1 MGILSISNII
11 YMIILLLFLINLII
25 NLIHLLNFINSRF
38 ILNTSPIRS
47 EAPRY
52 DSMNYSLCDEK
63 EYMISRIYIC
73 FIVFTILFIIFYG
86 NTIAN
91 NLRGFNNNK
100 MINELE
106 IFGYDKYFNMS
117 IKSETEYNIINILRL
132 YVLFSFIYYGCIIIY
147 SNIGWNKTESDVKD
161 NMKSIDNVVKKYRLC
176 NLYNILIKNDY
187 NSPIDKLK
195 TFVEKNSEE
204 DKNKLLF
211 TYILSTDISFYHDN
225 FKMSMY
231 QDKEDKEDNDKNT
244 SICEKSSN
252 CFFISLSNFK
262 KNLIFPKFED
272 ILDRARILEIIKSND
287 NEVKG
292 TYDEIRGQINT
303 YSHNIIKNKDYN
315 TILYKFNLI
324 FASIPAIIL
333 SLIAIIFFVFFE
345 WTFLNVLKNGY
356 YNDID
361 DYLNDE
367 SITFIISIIYSIIV
381 FTIAIIINL

>member
-1 MGILSISNII
+1 
-11 YMIILLLFLINLII
+11 MIIILLFLINLII
-25 NLIHLLNFINSRF
+25 NFIHLLNFINSRF

-52 DSMNYSLCDEK
+52 DSINYTFCDEK
-63 EYMISRIYIC
+63 EYIISRTYIC
-73 FIVFTILFIIFYG
+73 FIVFSILFIIFYG
-86 NTIAN
+86 NTIVN

-100 MINELE
+100 MINEIE

-117 IKSETEYNIINILRL
+117 IKSKTEYNIINTLRL
-132 YVLFSFIYYGCIIIY
+132 YVLFSFLYYLSIIIY
-147 SNIGWNKTESDVKD
+147 SKFGWNKTESDVKE
-161 NMKSIDNVVKKYRLC
+161 NMKLIDDIVKENRLC
-176 NLYNILIKNDY
+176 GLYNILIKNDY
-187 NSPIDKLK
+187 KSPIAKLREHVKKSPNLDK
-195 TFVEKNSEE
+195 T
-204 DKNKLLF
+204 KLLF
-211 TYILSTDISFYHDN
+211 TYILSTDISFYQDN
-225 FKMSMY
+225 LKMSMY
-231 QDKEDKEDNDKNT
+231 QDEVPDEDNNKN
-244 SICEKSSN
+244 ICEKSSN

-272 ILDRARILEIIKSND
+272 ILDRAKIIEIIESND
-287 NEVKG
+287 NDVKEN
-292 TYDEIRGQINT
+292 YEKIREKINT
-303 YSHNIIKNKDYN
+303 YSYNITKNKDYN

-345 WTFLNVLKNGY
+345 WTFLNILKNDY

>member
-1 MGILSISNII
+1 
-11 YMIILLLFLINLII
+11 MIILILFLINLII
-25 NLIHLLNFINSRF
+25 NFIHLLNFINSRF

-47 EAPRY
+47 DAPRY
-52 DSMNYSLCDEK
+52 DSINYTYCDEK
-63 EYMISRIYIC
+63 EYIIPRIYIC
-73 FIVFTILFIIFYG
+73 FIVFSILVIIFFG
-86 NTIAN
+86 NTIVN
-91 NLRGFNNNK
+91 KLRGFNNNK
-100 MINELE
+100 MINEIE

-117 IKSETEYNIINILRL
+117 IKSETEYNIINTLRL
-132 YVLFSFIYYGCIIIY
+132 YVLFSFLYYLFIILY
-147 SNIGWNKTESDVKD
+147 SKFGWNKTESDVKE
-161 NMKSIDNVVKKYRLC
+161 NMDSIDKVVTANRIC

-187 NSPIDKLK
+187 ISPIEKLK
-195 TFVEKNSEE
+195 KYVENNSSE

-225 FKMSMY
+225 LKMSMY
-231 QDKEDKEDNDKNT
+231 QDKEIDTDNDTN
-244 SICEKSSN
+244 ICEKSSN

-272 ILDRARILEIIKSND
+272 ILDRERILEIIESND
-287 NEVKG
+287 DEVKE
-292 TYDEIRGQINT
+292 TYEKIRHEINT
-303 YSHNIIKNKDYN
+303 YSSNITKNKDYN
-315 TILYKFNLI
+315 TIFYKFNLI

-345 WTFLNVLKNGY
+345 WTFLNIYKNDY

>member
-11 YMIILLLFLINLII
+11 YMIIILLFLINLII

-52 DSMNYSLCDEK
+52 DSLNYTFCEEK
-63 EYMISRIYIC
+63 EYTISRIYIC
-73 FIVFTILFIIFYG
+73 FLVFTILFIIFFG

-91 NLRGFNNNK
+91 KLRGFNNNK
-100 MINELE
+100 MINEIE

-117 IKSETEYNIINILRL
+117 IKSEREYNIINTLRL
-132 YVLFSFIYYGCIIIY
+132 YILFSFIYYLSIILY
-147 SNIGWNKTESDVKD
+147 SKFGWNKTESDVKE
-161 NMKSIDNVVKKYRLC
+161 NMDSIDNVVKENRIC

-187 NSPIDKLK
+187 TSPIEKLK
-195 TFVEKNSEE
+195 SFVEKNSNE

-225 FKMSMY
+225 LKMSMY
-231 QDKEDKEDNDKNT
+231 QDKEINTDNDTN
-244 SICEKSSN
+244 ICEKSSN

-262 KNLIFPKFED
+262 KNVIFPKFED
-272 ILDRARILEIIKSND
+272 ILDRERILEFIKSND
-287 NEVKG
+287 DEVKE
-292 TYDEIRGQINT
+292 TYEKIREKINT
-303 YSHNIIKNKDYN
+303 YSYNITKNKDYN
-315 TILYKFNLI
+315 NMFYKFNLI

-345 WTFLNVLKNGY
+345 WTFLNIYKNGY

-367 SITFIISIIYSIIV
+367 SITFIISIINSIIV

>member
-1 MGILSISNII
+1 MELLSISNII
-11 YMIILLLFLINLII
+11 YMIILILFLINLII
-25 NLIHLLNFINSRF
+25 NFIHLLNFINSRF

-47 EAPRY
+47 DAPRY
-52 DSMNYSLCDEK
+52 DSINYTYCDEK
-63 EYMISRIYIC
+63 EYIIPRIYIC
-73 FIVFTILFIIFYG
+73 FIVFSILVIIFFG
-86 NTIAN
+86 NTIVN
-91 NLRGFNNNK
+91 KLRGFNNNK
-100 MINELE
+100 MINEIE

-117 IKSETEYNIINILRL
+117 IKSETEYNIINTLRL
-132 YVLFSFIYYGCIIIY
+132 YVLFSFLYYLFIILY
-147 SNIGWNKTESDVKD
+147 SKFGWNKTESDVKE
-161 NMKSIDNVVKKYRLC
+161 NMDSIDKVVTANRIC

-187 NSPIDKLK
+187 ISPIEKLK
-195 TFVEKNSEE
+195 KYVENNSSE

-225 FKMSMY
+225 LKMSMY
-231 QDKEDKEDNDKNT
+231 QDKEIDTDNDTN
-244 SICEKSSN
+244 ICEKSSN

-272 ILDRARILEIIKSND
+272 ILDRERILEIIESND
-287 NEVKG
+287 DEVKE
-292 TYDEIRGQINT
+292 TYEKIRHEINT
-303 YSHNIIKNKDYN
+303 YSSNITKNKDYN
-315 TILYKFNLI
+315 TIFYKFNLI

-345 WTFLNVLKNGY
+345 WTFLNIYKNDY

>member
-11 YMIILLLFLINLII
+11 YMIIILLFLINLII
-25 NLIHLLNFINSRF
+25 NFIHLLSFINSRF

-52 DSMNYSLCDEK
+52 DSINYTFCDEK
-63 EYMISRIYIC
+63 EYIISRTYIC
-73 FIVFTILFIIFYG
+73 FIVFSILFIIFYG

-100 MINELE
+100 MINEIE

-117 IKSETEYNIINILRL
+117 IKSKTEYNIINTLRL
-132 YVLFSFIYYGCIIIY
+132 YVLFSFLYYLSIIIY
-147 SNIGWNKTESDVKD
+147 SNIGWNKTESDVKE
-161 NMKSIDNVVKKYRLC
+161 NMKLIDDIVKENRLC
-176 NLYNILIKNDY
+176 GLYNILIKNDY
-187 NSPIDKLK
+187 KSPIAKLREHVSKSPNLDK
-195 TFVEKNSEE
+195 T
-204 DKNKLLF
+204 KLLF
-211 TYILSTDISFYHDN
+211 TYILSTDISFYQDN

-231 QDKEDKEDNDKNT
+231 QDEVPDEDNNKN
-244 SICEKSSN
+244 ICEKSSN

-272 ILDRARILEIIKSND
+272 ILDRAKIIEIIESND
-287 NEVKG
+287 NDVKEN
-292 TYDEIRGQINT
+292 YEKIREKINT
-303 YSHNIIKNKDYN
+303 YSYNITKNKDYN

-345 WTFLNVLKNGY
+345 WTFLNILKNDY

>member
-11 YMIILLLFLINLII
+11 YMIIILLFLINLII

-52 DSMNYSLCDEK
+52 DSINYTFCDEK
-63 EYMISRIYIC
+63 EYIISRTYIC
-73 FIVFTILFIIFYG
+73 FIVFSILFIIFYG
-86 NTIAN
+86 NTIVN

-100 MINELE
+100 MINEIE

-117 IKSETEYNIINILRL
+117 IKSKTEYNIINTLRL
-132 YVLFSFIYYGCIIIY
+132 YVLFSFLYYLSIIIY
-147 SNIGWNKTESDVKD
+147 SNFGWNKTESDVKE
-161 NMKSIDNVVKKYRLC
+161 NMKLIDDIVKENRLC
-176 NLYNILIKNDY
+176 GLYNILIKNDY
-187 NSPIDKLK
+187 KSPIAKLREHVKKSPNLDK
-195 TFVEKNSEE
+195 T
-204 DKNKLLF
+204 KLLF
-211 TYILSTDISFYHDN
+211 TYILSTDISFYQDN
-225 FKMSMY
+225 LKMSMY
-231 QDKEDKEDNDKNT
+231 QDEVPDEDNNKN
-244 SICEKSSN
+244 ICEKSSN

-272 ILDRARILEIIKSND
+272 ILDRAKIIEIIESND
-287 NEVKG
+287 NDVKEN
-292 TYDEIRGQINT
+292 YEKIREKINT
-303 YSHNIIKNKDYN
+303 YSYNITKNKDYN

-345 WTFLNVLKNGY
+345 WTFLNILKNDY

>member
-1 MGILSISNII
+1 
-11 YMIILLLFLINLII
+11 MIILLLFLINLII

>member
-1 MGILSISNII
+1 
-11 YMIILLLFLINLII
+11 MIIILLFLINLII

-52 DSMNYSLCDEK
+52 DSLNNTYCEEK
-63 EYMISRIYIC
+63 EYTISRIYIC
-73 FIVFTILFIIFYG
+73 FLVFTILFIIFFG

-91 NLRGFNNNK
+91 KLRGFNNNK
-100 MINELE
+100 MINEIE

-117 IKSETEYNIINILRL
+117 IKSETEYNIINTLRL
-132 YVLFSFIYYGCIIIY
+132 YILFSFIYYLCIILY
-147 SNIGWNKTESDVKD
+147 SNNGFNKTESDVKE
-161 NMKSIDNVVKKYRLC
+161 NMKLIDDIVRENRIC
-176 NLYNILIKNDY
+176 ELYNILIKNDY
-187 NSPIDKLK
+187 KSPIYKLYEYVTKYPSLDK
-195 TFVEKNSEE
+195 TE
-204 DKNKLLF
+204 LLF
-211 TYILSTDISFYHDN
+211 TYILSTNVSFYHDN
-225 FKMSMY
+225 LKMSMY
-231 QDKEDKEDNDKNT
+231 QDDEVDEDKNKDKNNN
-244 SICEKSSN
+244 ICEKSSN

-272 ILDRARILEIIKSND
+272 ILDRVRILENMDATEND
-287 NEVKG
+287 VRANYEK
-292 TYDEIRGQINT
+292 IRENINT
-303 YSHNIIKNKDYN
+303 YSHNITKNKDYN

-345 WTFLNVLKNGY
+345 WTFLNVLINDY

-361 DYLNDE
+361 DYLNDGT
-367 SITFIISIIYSIIV
+367 ITFIISIIYSIIV

>member
-11 YMIILLLFLINLII
+11 YMIIILLFLINLII
-25 NLIHLLNFINSRF
+25 NFIHLLNFINSRF

-52 DSMNYSLCDEK
+52 DSINYTFCDEK
-63 EYMISRIYIC
+63 EYIISRTYIC
-73 FIVFTILFIIFYG
+73 FIVFSILFIIFYG
-86 NTIAN
+86 NTIVN

-100 MINELE
+100 MINEIE

-117 IKSETEYNIINILRL
+117 IKSKTEYNIINTLRL
-132 YVLFSFIYYGCIIIY
+132 YVLFSFLYYLSIIIY
-147 SNIGWNKTESDVKD
+147 SNFGWNKTESDVKE
-161 NMKSIDNVVKKYRLC
+161 NMKLIDDIVKENRLC
-176 NLYNILIKNDY
+176 GLYNILIKNDY
-187 NSPIDKLK
+187 KSPIAKLREHVKKSPNLDK
-195 TFVEKNSEE
+195 T
-204 DKNKLLF
+204 KLLF
-211 TYILSTDISFYHDN
+211 TYILSTDISFYQDN
-225 FKMSMY
+225 LKMSMY
-231 QDKEDKEDNDKNT
+231 QDEVPDEDNNKN
-244 SICEKSSN
+244 ICEKSSN

-272 ILDRARILEIIKSND
+272 ILDRAKIIEIIESND
-287 NEVKG
+287 NDVKEN
-292 TYDEIRGQINT
+292 YEKIREKINT
-303 YSHNIIKNKDYN
+303 YSYNITKNKDYN

-345 WTFLNVLKNGY
+345 WTFLNILKNDY